1 MTDLPKNIHN
11 DWFNEL
17 PEDVVAEL
25 TPLAKIRHLK
35 KGEYL
40 FKVNSPPDGL
50 YGVMSGRIRS
60 SAISETGKE
69 LVIALF
75 EPGNWFGE
83 ISMFDGLGRTHDA
96 RAILDSDIFIVPR
109 HAFLELLEKK
119 PSLNIYFYKMLCRK
133 LRLTLARVEDDYF
146 QPISTRLAKRLS
158 TLARAYGVET
168 DDGTLIDLH
177 LPQETLS
184 QMVGAARPVINRE
197 LNELKQKKIIHI
209 EYGRLTL
216 LDAEG
221 LESLCVEDYRPYDDN
236 QYHDQ

>member
-1 MTDLPKNIHN
+1 MTDLLKKIHN
-11 DWFNEL
+11 DWFDEL
-17 PEDVVAEL
+17 PEEVVAEL

-35 KGEYL
+35 KGEHL

-50 YGVMSGRIRS
+50 YGVMSGRVRS
-60 SAISETGKE
+60 SAISEAGKE

-96 RAILDSDIFIVPR
+96 RAIVDSEIFIVPR
-109 HAFLELLEKK
+109 DAFLKLLDEK
-119 PSLNIYFYKMLCRK
+119 PELNIYFYKMLCRK
-133 LRLTLARVEDDYF
+133 LRLSLARIEDDYF
-146 QPISTRLAKRLS
+146 QPVSMRLAKRLS
-158 TLARAYGVET
+158 ILVRAYGVKV
-168 DDGTLIDLH
+168 DNGTLIDLH

-197 LNELKQKKIIHI
+197 LKALEQKEIIHI

-216 LDAEG
+216 LDEAG
-221 LESLCVEDYRPYDDN
+221 LESLCFKDYRP
-236 QYHDQ
+236 